1 MGVLG
6 KAGIDVRQRGFWEKG
21 FGVLERALD
30 ALGALPRPSPAK
42 R

>member
-1 MGVLG
+1 MNTLG
-6 KAGIDVRQRGFWEKG
+6 KAGIDVRQRTFWEKG

-30 ALGALPRPSPAK
+30 ALAELPRPSSAK